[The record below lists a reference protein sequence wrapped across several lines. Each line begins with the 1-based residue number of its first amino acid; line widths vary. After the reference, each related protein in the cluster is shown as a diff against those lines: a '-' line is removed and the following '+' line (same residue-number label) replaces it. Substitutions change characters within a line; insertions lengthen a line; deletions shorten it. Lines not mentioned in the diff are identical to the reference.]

1 MIMSTLLQIA
11 GIVLLVGL
19 VWAVGKAIGTA
30 IDRLTHGLR
39 R

>member
-1 MIMSTLLQIA
+1 MITATLLQLA
-11 GIVLLVGL
+11 GIVLIVGL
-19 VWAVGKAIGTA
+19 AWAVGKALGTA